1 MKIAFVTDD
10 GKTISSHF
18 GRAGSYLVVEI
29 ESGKEVNRELRE
41 KLGHQH
47 FSHGEDHHDQHA
59 GPHGFDPASQSRHAS
74 MLEAINDCEVVVC
87 GGMGQGAYA
96 SITAAGKKIIMVN
109 DMDINQALDAFKK
122 GELKSSED
130 LVH

>member
-10 GKTISSHF
+10 GNTISSHF
-18 GRAGSYLVVEI
+18 GRAGKYLVVQI
-29 ESGKEVNRELRE
+29 ENGKEIDRELID

-47 FSHGEDHHDQHA
+47 FSQGEMHHDHNSGQ
-59 GPHGFDPASQSRHAS
+59 HGFDPASQSRHAG
-74 MLEAINDCEVVVC
+74 MLEAIMDVDTVIC

-96 SITAAGKKIIMVN
+96 SIVAAGKKIIMVN
-109 DMDINQALDAFKK
+109 DLTINEALEAFLKD
-122 GELKSSED
+122 ELKSSEN

>member
-10 GKTISSHF
+10 GKTINSHF
-18 GRAGSYLVVEI
+18 GRANSYLVVEI

-47 FSHGEDHHDQHA
+47 FSHSEDHHDQHA
-59 GPHGFDPASQSRHAS
+59 SSHGFDPASQSRHAS
-74 MLEAINDCEVVVC
+74 MLEAINDCELVIC
-87 GGMGQGAYA
+87 GGMGQGAYT

-109 DMDINQALDAFKK
+109 DMDINQALEAYIK
-122 GELKSSED
+122 GELKSFEG